1 MNMEFFDADNNYIGP
16 GADASDEALKRA
28 DRLYREGLRRQK
40 TAGERVAYGDN
51 RHHREFTEICAG
63 RIYYDAGLVPL
74 ENLGRATRDEI
85 GGKVNLLSM
94 MRDFISLGGSV
105 PPPIDDKNAI
115 ITRAL
120 SSSDFPNLMSTVVN
134 KSLVAGYDQAPE
146 CWPAFTKTVPVNDF
160 KNADFILGGSM
171 STPPEVVERG
181 ELHQAT
187 LLDDGME
194 SDYIRSHVHRV
205 TITRQALLN
214 SDTNALA
221 TLPFQNGI
229 AVSRAIG
236 NAVFSLLTT
245 NAALSDGVALFH
257 ADHGNLDATGAAPSV
272 TELESAFSLMGA
284 QQNGAG
290 EYLNYKPLFV
300 IGGPTYTSTLAVL
313 RSATNTGNDG
323 ESDGTIV
330 TLIDSRLSGTTKWY
344 TAADPMFGA
353 ILVAVLAGTEGQPR
367 FERIMNPPSGAP
379 DGLHFKCGY
388 DFRVVCGNYKALT
401 YNPGA

>member
-194 SDYIRSHVHRV
+194 SDYIRTHVHRV
-205 TITRQALLN
+205 TISRQALLN

-245 NAALSDGVALFH
+245 NAALGDGSRPVPCRSWQPRCH
-257 ADHGNLDATGAAPSV
+257 WR
-272 TELESAFSLMGA
+272 SAIRH
-284 QQNGAG
+284 GAG
-290 EYLNYKPLFV
+290 ERIQSHGRPAERRWRISELQAALCHRRAHLHRHPGCASRRRR
-300 IGGPTYTSTLAVL
+300 IP
-313 RSATNTGNDG
+313 ATMASLTAP
-323 ESDGTIV
+323 S
-330 TLIDSRLSGTTKWY
+330 SR
-344 TAADPMFGA
+344 
-353 ILVAVLAGTEGQPR
+353 
-367 FERIMNPPSGAP
+367 
-379 DGLHFKCGY
+379 
-388 DFRVVCGNYKALT
+388 
-401 YNPGA
+401 